1 MNPRAFAASLLLA
14 AVLAMPLF
22 AQTATTRIA
31 GTVASFDG
39 QTVSVKRADQSVVTV
54 LLPAGIEI
62 GAVVDR
68 KLSDIKPGD
77 FVGSAAVKGMDGK
90 LHAQEVHIFPEDRRG
105 SGEGH
110 RPMGEPEQTMTNA
123 TVAEVATISDGRTLR
138 LKYPGGEQV
147 IDVAP
152 GTRVVMFVKGDNSL
166 LKPCAAIRIQ
176 AATGGD
182 GKLVARSVQAEKDGV
197 KPLM

>member
-1 MNPRAFAASLLLA
+1 M
-14 AVLAMPLF
+14 VLAVPAF
-22 AQTATTRIA
+22 AQTSTTRVA
-31 GTVASFDG
+31 GMVASFDG
-39 QTVSVKRADQSVVTV
+39 QIVSVKQADQSVVSV
-54 LLPAGIEI
+54 ALPPDLEI
-62 GAVVDR
+62 GAVADR

-77 FVGSAAVKGMDGK
+77 FVGSAAVRGMDGK

-110 RPMGEPEQTMTNA
+110 RPMAEPQQTMTNA
-123 TVAEVATISDGRTLR
+123 TVAEVANVSDGRTLR

-152 GTRVVMFVKGDNSL
+152 GTRVVLFIKGDRNL
-166 LKPCAAIRIQ
+166 LKPGAAIRIQ
-176 AATGGD
+176 AAKEAD
-182 GKLVARSVQAEKDGV
+182 GKLVARSVQAQKDGI